1 VVRVGGKVFAAELI
15 LRETLPATTVFS
27 EADWFA

>member
-1 VVRVGGKVFAAELI
+1 VFAAELI
-15 LRETLPATTVFS
+15 LCEPLPPTTRFS

>member
-1 VVRVGGKVFAAELI
+1 MAVDLTLLTEELI
-15 LRETLPATTVFS
+15 LREPLPPTTRFS